1 VASQNLIHAK
11 KQLAKSLAIAV
22 LVMPELGT
30 VDFARQRRLQ
40 ADCSVSSGEVTR
52 VTTPDRS
59 IAATAIAR

>member
-30 VDFARQRRLQ
+30 VDFARQRLQ

-52 VTTPDRS
+52 ITIPDRS